1 MGKKKHEE
9 MAANREKFLAG
20 AEKNNVPKAKAERLW
35 ELVEQFAGYGF
46 NKSHS
51 AAYALV
57 AYQTAYLKTHYP
69 VEFVSALLS
78 SEIGNQDKL
87 TKYLNECRDMSIPI
101 LPPDVNSSHL
111 TFTPAGNSIRFG
123 LTAIK
128 NVGATA
134 IESVL
139 AARRKLGRFD
149 TLLQFCENVDL
160 RLLNKRVI
168 ESLIKAGA
176 FDSLGARRS
185 QHMAVLDR
193 MMDLG
198 QKRQRESNSGQHGLF
213 MGEADMEPPPPLDL
227 PDVPDWTEVERLAGE
242 KEVMGFYVTGHPL
255 EKYMGRLA
263 SITRHD
269 SSSLEELAHESP
281 VILAGILTGLRVR
294 PSKKGDLWASGM
306 LEDSRGSVELLVFP
320 QAYQQLQ
327 GVLKRD
333 AALLVKGRVRHE
345 ENQRTKVVLSEARPL
360 DAAMNGGKSQLRIR
374 VNLAQVGEGL
384 AGELADLLSAHPG
397 NNSVILELTRP
408 GDFVANLR
416 LNRPRAVKADEEV
429 IAQLRALCGE
439 SAILLEKQ
447 E

>member
-1 MGKKKHEE
+1 
-9 MAANREKFLAG
+9 
-20 AEKNNVPKAKAERLW
+20 
-35 ELVEQFAGYGF
+35 
-46 NKSHS
+46 
-51 AAYALV
+51 
-57 AYQTAYLKTHYP
+57 
-69 VEFVSALLS
+69 
-78 SEIGNQDKL
+78 
-87 TKYLNECRDMSIPI
+87 
-101 LPPDVNSSHL
+101 
-111 TFTPAGNSIRFG
+111 
-123 LTAIK
+123 
-128 NVGATA
+128 
-134 IESVL
+134 
-139 AARRKLGRFD
+139 
-149 TLLQFCENVDL
+149 
-160 RLLNKRVI
+160 
-168 ESLIKAGA
+168 
-176 FDSLGARRS
+176 
-185 QHMAVLDR
+185 
-193 MMDLG
+193 
-198 QKRQRESNSGQHGLF
+198 
-213 MGEADMEPPPPLDL
+213 MEPPPPLDL

-306 LEDSRGSVELLVFP
+306 LEDSRGSVELL
-320 QAYQQLQ
+320 
-327 GVLKRD
+327 VLKRD

>member
-1 MGKKKHEE
+1 
-9 MAANREKFLAG
+9 
-20 AEKNNVPKAKAERLW
+20 
-35 ELVEQFAGYGF
+35 
-46 NKSHS
+46 
-51 AAYALV
+51 
-57 AYQTAYLKTHYP
+57 
-69 VEFVSALLS
+69 
-78 SEIGNQDKL
+78 
-87 TKYLNECRDMSIPI
+87 
-101 LPPDVNSSHL
+101 
-111 TFTPAGNSIRFG
+111 
-123 LTAIK
+123 
-128 NVGATA
+128 
-134 IESVL
+134 
-139 AARRKLGRFD
+139 
-149 TLLQFCENVDL
+149 
-160 RLLNKRVI
+160 
-168 ESLIKAGA
+168 
-176 FDSLGARRS
+176 
-185 QHMAVLDR
+185 MAVLDR

-213 MGEADMEPPPPLDL
+213 MGEADMGPPPPLDL